1 MPGNH
6 RPARGA
12 VIDEGAG
19 ARRLPAQHHLFA
31 GIDHGELAAA
41 ERAGRRMEIDIVRH
55 RVGVGIDQR
64 QLDVVALMHHHQR
77 SRHRAVEGHGVERGA
92 LVVDHH
98 LLLLDP
104 ERELH
109 DLGTLPGGLLVRMHE
124 GRRDQLDLLSGQLE
138 VLGKRWCRQ
147 HEDCGGGTEHGGS
160 AGQHR
165 IVPSSEVFYRRQ
177 SRPFAARLFALQQR
191 SDELRDPYAM
201 LRRSP
206 MRIGDTTLTV
216 AVAER

>member
-12 VIDEGAG
+12 VIDESAG

-31 GIDHGELAAA
+31 GVDHRQFTAA
-41 ERAGRRMEIDIVRH
+41 ERAGRGMEIDIVRH
-55 RVGVGIDQR
+55 QVGVGIDQR
-64 QLDVVALMHHHQR
+64 QLDVVAFMYHHQR

-98 LLLLDP
+98 FLLFDR

-109 DLGTLPGGLLVRMHE
+109 DLGALPGGLLVRMHE
-124 GRRDQLDLLSGQLE
+124 GRRDQLDLLPGQLE
-138 VLGKRWCRQ
+138 VLGKRGCRQ
-147 HEDCGGGTEHGGS
+147 HEDGGGGTEHGGS

-177 SRPFAARLFALQQR
+177 SRPFATRLFALQQLW
-191 SDELRDPYAM
+191 DELREPTQCYVGH
-201 LRRSP
+201 R
-206 MRIGDTTLTV
+206 
-216 AVAER
+216 